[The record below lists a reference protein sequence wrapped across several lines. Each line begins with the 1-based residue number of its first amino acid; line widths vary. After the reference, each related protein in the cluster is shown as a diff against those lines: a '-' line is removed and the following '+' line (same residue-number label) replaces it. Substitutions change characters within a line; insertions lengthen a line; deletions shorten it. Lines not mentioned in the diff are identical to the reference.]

1 MTASLRVEA
10 PGGLVEKQDLRRMQ
24 NSPRDLKPALHTAGE
39 GEDFGAGTVRQLHHG
54 EHLRN
59 PLPSQLTGHV
69 VKEGVKVQVFPGGQ
83 LLVERRILE
92 DESDPAADRAGIT
105 ENIEAGDGG
114 LPASRPQECTQDA

>member
-39 GEDFGAGTVRQLHHG
+39 SEDFGAGTVGQLHHG

-69 VKEGVKVQVFPGGQ
+69 VEEGVKVQVLLRGQ

-92 DESDPAADRAGIT
+92 DQPDPAAERAGIGQD
-105 ENIEAGDGG
+105 IEAV
-114 LPASRPQECTQDA
+114 